1 MKLIAGVLVGA
12 GLALAG
18 PALQRLSADA
28 IGMAIGMALG
38 VLAIL
43 PAVVLVVV
51 AAQRG
56 GQTTYYGLDDGHI
69 NLRGD
74 ELDGTWRRDPAAAPQ
89 PVVVV
94 VQEPATAN
102 TGRFRVAWQSD
113 NAAMIPVN
121 GTTRWAQPV
130 DGVVLAAGV
139 ERDRRMVWATEPV
152 SAAIASGGLCL
163 VRADEWDAWLRWQS
177 EVQS

>member
-18 PALQRLSADA
+18 LALQRLSADA

-38 VLAIL
+38 VLAIV

-74 ELDGTWRRDPAAAPQ
+74 ELDGTWRRDPAPVQQ
-89 PVVVV
+89 PVVIV
-94 VQEPATAN
+94 VQEPAAAN

-113 NAAMIPVN
+113 ETAITPYGGN
-121 GTTRWAQPV
+121 TTRWAAPV
-130 DGVVLAAGV
+130 DGVVLAAGQ
-139 ERDRRMVWATEPV
+139 ERERRAVWATQPV
-152 SAAIASGGLCL
+152 STAIASGGLCL
-163 VRADEWDAWLRWQS
+163 VRADEWDAWQRQRGG
-177 EVQS
+177 

>member
-1 MKLIAGVLVGA
+1 MKIIAGVMVGGGLVLGSWA
-12 GLALAG
+12 AS
-18 PALQRLSADA
+18 RLSSDA
-28 IGMAIGMALG
+28 VAMTIGMALG
-38 VLAIL
+38 MLAIV
-43 PAVVLVVV
+43 PAVVLVV
-51 AAQRG
+51 AARG
-56 GQTTYYGLDDGHI
+56 GQATYYGLDDGHV

-74 ELDGTWRRDPAAAPQ
+74 DLDGTWRRDPAPAPQ

-152 SAAIASGGLCL
+152 AAAIASGGLCL
-163 VRADEWDAWLRWQS
+163 VRADEWDAWLRWQR